1 MRPAIPWERGGFTVG
16 TPVFLGAAHF
26 ADERRCGTLWVWQ
39 VGSRPR
45 SRGHYVDEVRWTTR
59 RKERAVG
66 SAGTLPAG
74 CENASVSEVVIREG
88 ESFEAALKKFTRR
101 VQQDGLL
108 SEAKRRQH
116 YESPSI
122 KRKRKADA
130 RERKQR
136 KIRAKLAAQGL

>member
-1 MRPAIPWERGGFTVG
+1 MRRTI
-16 TPVFLGAAHF
+16 
-26 ADERRCGTLWVWQ
+26 
-39 VGSRPR
+39 
-45 SRGHYVDEVRWTTR
+45 R

-66 SAGTLPAG
+66 RAGTLPAG
-74 CENASVSEVVIREG
+74 CESASVSEVVIREG

-116 YESPSI
+116 YEPPSV

-136 KIRAKLAAQGL
+136 KIRAKLAAQGF